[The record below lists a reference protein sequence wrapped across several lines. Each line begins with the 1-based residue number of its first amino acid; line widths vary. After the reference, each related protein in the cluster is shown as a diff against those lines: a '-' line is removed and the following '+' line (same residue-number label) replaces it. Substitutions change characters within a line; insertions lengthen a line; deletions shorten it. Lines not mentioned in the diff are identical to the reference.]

1 MSAGAKQTV
10 AMSSIVASAAMVVM
24 KLTVGLL
31 TGSLGILSE
40 AAHSLLD
47 LGAAGL
53 TWFAVRI
60 GDQPADERHPYG
72 HAKFESVSALI
83 GTGLLF
89 VTSALILKE
98 AVGRLLSPH
107 EPVHITWYAVAV
119 IVVSMLI
126 DVGRSRA
133 LSKGAKATGSQALEA
148 DALHFASDIL
158 SSGVVLAGLGMVALG
173 WTRADSFAAIGVAG
187 FVAHAGWELGRR
199 TVEVLVDAA
208 PEGIADRVRSAI
220 GNEPGVAMV
229 ERVRARLAG
238 ATVFV
243 EVVVKVSR
251 AMPLEQVEALRLHL
265 ADRIQDSI
273 GEAQPLVIAE
283 PLALDDE
290 SIAETV
296 RLLASVRGLA
306 VHNLSVASVEDHP
319 HVSFDLEVDS
329 DLTIA
334 AAHAQASELEAALW
348 GELGR
353 ELGVDIHI
361 DPRRTHIPAGTAAGQ
376 EQLEAVRAALHRA
389 LLANPLSRGIH
400 HIRVQQR
407 EDGMY
412 ASCHC
417 LFPDEASIGE
427 VHDVTERIEHF
438 LLRSVPGMARA
449 VVHAEP
455 ASHPDTA
462 DAG

>member
-1 MSAGAKQTV
+1 MTSAESKQSV
-10 AMSSIVASAAMVVM
+10 ALSSIVASGAMVAM
-24 KLTVGLL
+24 KLTVGLM
-31 TGSLGILSE
+31 TGSLGILAE

-53 TWFAVRI
+53 TWLAVRI

-83 GTGLLF
+83 GTGLLL
-89 VTSALILKE
+89 VTAVLIVKE
-98 AVGRLLSPH
+98 AAEHLLSSAPPAH
-107 EPVHITWYAVAV
+107 PTWYAVAV
-119 IVVSMLI
+119 MAVSMAI

-133 LSKGAKATGSQALEA
+133 LARVAKETGSQALEA

-158 SSGVVLAGLGMVALG
+158 SSGVVLAGLGFVALG
-173 WTRADSFAAIGVAG
+173 WTKGDAVAALGVAG

-208 PEGIADRVRSAI
+208 PEGIADRVRTAI
-220 GNEPGVAMV
+220 AGEPGVAMV
-229 ERVRARLAG
+229 DSVRARLAG

-243 EVVVKVSR
+243 EVVVKVGR
-251 AMPLEQVEALRLHL
+251 GLTLQQVEDVRRHL
-265 ADRIQDSI
+265 DERIRTAI

-296 RLLASVRGLA
+296 RLLAAGRDLA
-306 VHNLSVASVEDHP
+306 VHNISVATVEDRP
-319 HVSFDLEVDS
+319 HVSFDLEVEA

-334 AAHAQASELEAALW
+334 AAHARATDLENALW
-348 GELGR
+348 TELG
-353 ELGVDIHI
+353 EGVGVDIHI
-361 DPRRTHIPAGTAAGQ
+361 DPRRTHVFAGTAAGRDQ
-376 EQLEAVRAALHRA
+376 VDTVRRA
-389 LLANPLSRGIH
+389 LEHAVAAYPLSRGIH
-400 HIRVQQR
+400 HVRVQQR
-407 EDGMY
+407 DDGLY

-427 VHDVTERIEHF
+427 VHEVTERIENY

-455 ASHPDTA
+455 ASHPDGA
-462 DAG
+462 

>member
-1 MSAGAKQTV
+1 
-10 AMSSIVASAAMVVM
+10 M

-89 VTSALILKE
+89 VTSAWIVKE
-98 AVGRLLSPH
+98 AVERLLSH
-107 EPVHITWYAVAV
+107 GQPVEVTWYAVAV
-119 IVVSMLI
+119 IAVSMLI

-133 LSKGAKATGSQALEA
+133 LAKVAKETGSQALEA
-148 DALHFASDIL
+148 DALHFTSDIL
-158 SSGVVLAGLGMVALG
+158 SSAVVLAGLGCVALG
-173 WTRADSFAAIGVAG
+173 WTRADAIAAIGVAG
-187 FVAHAGWELGRR
+187 FVAHAGWQLGRR
-199 TVEVLVDAA
+199 TVEVLVDTA
-208 PEGIADRVRSAI
+208 PEGIADRVRTAI
-220 GNEPGVAMV
+220 GSEPGVAMV

-251 AMPLEQVEALRLHL
+251 TMPLEQVEALRLRL
-265 ADRIQDSI
+265 VGQIQTSI
-273 GEAQPLVIAE
+273 GGAQPLVIAE

-296 RLLASVRGLA
+296 RVLAAVRGLA
-306 VHNLSVASVEDHP
+306 VHNLSIASVEGRP
-319 HVSFDLEVDS
+319 HVSFDLEVES

-334 AAHAQASELEAALW
+334 AAHACASDLEAALW

-353 ELGVDIHI
+353 EVGVDIHI
-361 DPRRTHIPAGTAAGQ
+361 DPRRTHIPAGTAAGA
-376 EQLEAVRAALHRA
+376 EQLDVVRDALHRA
-389 LLANPLSRGIH
+389 LVANPLSRGIH
-400 HIRVQQR
+400 HIRVQLR

-417 LFPDEASIGE
+417 LFPDEASIGD

-462 DAG
+462 EAG